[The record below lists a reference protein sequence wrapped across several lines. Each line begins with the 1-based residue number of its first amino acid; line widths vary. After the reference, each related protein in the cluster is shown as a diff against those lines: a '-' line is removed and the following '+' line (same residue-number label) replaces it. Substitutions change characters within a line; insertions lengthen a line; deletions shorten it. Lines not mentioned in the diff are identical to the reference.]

1 MIMALPTVLSSG
13 YGLWDPI
20 LWVIAFIIGIV
31 IAWMLWKS
39 GVSSYKKGSEQGRPY
54 LSGNA
59 EPAKGEV
66 HIRASNLYWGFTE
79 GIKGYYQRVVPLHTG
94 IATDYLLW
102 IFWVTGILLI
112 IVMVV

>member
-1 MIMALPTVLSSG
+1 MIMALPNVLSSG

-20 LWVIAFIIGIV
+20 LWMLVFIISLV
-31 IAWMLWKS
+31 FAWVLWIS
-39 GVSSYKKGSEQGRPY
+39 GVSTYKKGSEQGRPY

-66 HIRASNLYWGFTE
+66 HIRAGNLYWGFTE
-79 GIKGYYQRVVPLHTG
+79 GIKGYYQRIVPLHTG
-94 IATDYLLW
+94 IVTDYLLW
-102 IFWVTGILLI
+102 MFWVAGILLI